1 MNLIVGHNNDEN
13 VLVLIDAEVKCEK
26 SLLFIINPVVS
37 ILIGTNLYSSFKFQT
52 DVIGPNNDL
61 YIKIGCLPKH
71 SSGKTK
77 RSKRLA

>member
-37 ILIGTNLYSSFKFQT
+37 ILIGTNLYSSFK
-52 DVIGPNNDL
+52 
-61 YIKIGCLPKH
+61 
-71 SSGKTK
+71 SS
-77 RSKRLA
+77 SSNIRLAATKENFKQM

>member
-37 ILIGTNLYSSFKFQT
+37 ILIGTNLYFSFK
-52 DVIGPNNDL
+52 
-61 YIKIGCLPKH
+61 
-71 SSGKTK
+71 SSNI
-77 RSKRLA
+77 RLAATKENFKQM